1 MEKVLASIV
10 IAERDGRI
18 NASARSNNN
27 IINCAELLAE
37 VGGGNFN
44 NAGARSEDMPLS
56 EFEGI
61 VLSNVERFMS
71 KNIDGKAPASSTY
84 TEDEDF

>member
-1 MEKVLASIV
+1 MENVLASIV

-27 IINCAELLAE
+27 IINCAELLSE
-37 VGGGNFN
+37 IGGGNFN
-44 NAGARSEDMPLS
+44 NAGARSEDIPLA
-56 EFEGI
+56 EFESI

-71 KNIDGKAPASSTY
+71 ENVDGKAPASSTH
-84 TEDEDF
+84 TEDEEI